1 MATAQIPD
9 NFVCRLNVQRLQ
21 LLNSQRPWTIL
32 FSQTASHII
41 PPPPDA
47 SSSQKYPKG
56 CQLGKVRGKTEI
68 PKVQTASCDTNQSKD
83 CPKYV
88 KEHVQIAKNAICVS
102 SLTKLVCP
110 TKVRQKCKSPLT
122 FGMNK
127 TVQPC
132 DVHQTT
138 VTPKLV
144 VTCWFE

>member
-1 MATAQIPD
+1 MQIKCAKIAAAQLSKTL
-9 NFVCRLNVQRLQ
+9 NHFVLP
-21 LLNSQRPWTIL
+21 NSITYNPT
-32 FSQTASHII
+32 
-41 PPPPDA
+41 PPDA
-47 SSSQKYPKG
+47 
-56 CQLGKVRGKTEI
+56 GKVRGKTEI
-68 PKVQTASCDTNQSKD
+68 QKVQTASCDTNQSKD

-132 DVHQTT
+132 HVHQTT

>member
-1 MATAQIPD
+1 MCEYTNLKDTAGQ
-9 NFVCRLNVQRLQ
+9 
-21 LLNSQRPWTIL
+21 S
-32 FSQTASHII
+32 AII
-41 PPPPDA
+41 TPPPQNAA
-47 SSSQKYPKG
+47 SSREHPKG
-56 CQLGKVRGKTEI
+56 CQFRKVRDKTEM
-68 PKVQTASCDTNQSKD
+68 PKVQTASCDTNLSKD

-88 KEHVQIAKNAICVS
+88 KKHAGCQNANAIGVS

-132 DVHQTT
+132 HVHQTT